1 MHTSAGGSCRSPKS
15 TPVDDLS
22 APGFD
27 SKIMGGCDRPYIGL
41 MPLSFLVR
49 ARRGLL
55 LCLPVLRRVE
65 LWATPVLTFGKHGQS
80 STLLATFIFPLGW
93 EELLSSSP
101 TGCCRFEASAGGE

>member
-41 MPLSFLVR
+41 MPLSSLS
-49 ARRGLL
+49 GLEGG
-55 LCLPVLRRVE
+55 CFSVC
-65 LWATPVLTFGKHGQS
+65 
-80 STLLATFIFPLGW
+80 
-93 EELLSSSP
+93 LSSGVLSFGQRP
-101 TGCCRFEASAGGE
+101 F